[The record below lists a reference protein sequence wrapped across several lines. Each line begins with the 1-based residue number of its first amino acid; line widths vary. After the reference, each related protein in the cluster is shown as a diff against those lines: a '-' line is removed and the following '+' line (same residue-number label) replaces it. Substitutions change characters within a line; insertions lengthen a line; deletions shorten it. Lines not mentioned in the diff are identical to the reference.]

1 MANNA
6 STGSVGPDPQQA
18 PAREFNPATVKYF
31 RGDIFHPSSEVE
43 RDIGGLVLRRG
54 AMTQAEISRAI
65 NRPQQTV
72 SRLVSRLVERGMLRP
87 GERVSSG
94 KRGQLSVKIE
104 IVPDYAYS
112 FGISILWDALA
123 VTLMNFGGEV
133 LGSRQCAMATMSH
146 DSVVA
151 ELRRMIEELKAGCA
165 FDSGRVFAA
174 GVGIPGPFMHETGR
188 VNTPLILEDWANI
201 DLEETLAHDLELP
214 VWVENDGNAAA
225 IGESL
230 FGVGRRAGDFVYLY
244 IDTGVGGGV
253 IHNGRLVRGSFG
265 NAGELGQVLP
275 PQIYPHPNLKLLRE
289 LVCRGGGRIDS
300 VSELIAKFDPD
311 WPGVDEW
318 IARSRDSLSLIAS
331 AGAALLDPAAIVI
344 GGRIPRPLIRKVI
357 PHIEI
362 YDQRRR
368 SFERPLPPIVAAEA
382 GGESVSVGAAALPF
396 SKYSF
401 R

>member
-1 MANNA
+1 MARNSDTA
-6 STGSVGPDPQQA
+6 PDPRQT
-18 PAREFNPATVKYF
+18 PPREFDPAAVKYF
-31 RGDIFHPSSEVE
+31 RGDVFPPNSQVE
-43 RDIGGLVLRRG
+43 RDISGLVLRRG
-54 AMTQAEISRAI
+54 AMTQAQISRAI

-72 SRLVSRLVERGMLRP
+72 SRLLSRLVERGMLRP

-112 FGISILWDALA
+112 FGISILWEALA

-133 LGSRQCAMATMSH
+133 LGSRQRAMATMSH

-151 ELRRMIEELKAGCA
+151 ELRRMIGELKADCSLDA
-165 FDSGRVFAA
+165 DRIFAA
-174 GVGIPGPFMHETGR
+174 GAGIPGTFMRETGK
-188 VNTPLILEDWANI
+188 VNTPLILEEWANI
-201 DLEETLAHDLELP
+201 NLEEALADDLELP

-230 FGVGRRAGDFVYLY
+230 FGVGRRAADFIYLY
-244 IDTGVGGGV
+244 IDTGIGGGV
-253 IHNGRLVRGSFG
+253 IHDGRLVRGAFG
-265 NAGELGQVLP
+265 NAGEIGQLLP

-289 LVCRGGGRIDS
+289 LVCREGIEVDS
-300 VSELIAKFDPD
+300 VSELIGKFEPD
-311 WPGVDEW
+311 WPGVDDW

-344 GGRIPRPLIRKVI
+344 GGRIPQALVRKVI

-368 SFERPLPPIVAAEA
+368 SFERPLPPIVTAEA

-396 SKYSF
+396 SKYAF